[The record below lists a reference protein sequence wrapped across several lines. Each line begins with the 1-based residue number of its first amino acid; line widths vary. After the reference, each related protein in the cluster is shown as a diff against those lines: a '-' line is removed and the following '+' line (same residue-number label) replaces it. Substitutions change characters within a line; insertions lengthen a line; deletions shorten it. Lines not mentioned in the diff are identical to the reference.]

1 MLLRMLG
8 IGVILCCI
16 LIGYEAGS
24 VFEKLGGRFEFMPA
38 LVWWVSGAASA
49 VLFFAIGMVL
59 EQQEEMQTVLQQI
72 TEEEM

>member
-1 MLLRMLG
+1 
-8 IGVILCCI
+8 
-16 LIGYEAGS
+16 
-24 VFEKLGGRFEFMPA
+24 MPA